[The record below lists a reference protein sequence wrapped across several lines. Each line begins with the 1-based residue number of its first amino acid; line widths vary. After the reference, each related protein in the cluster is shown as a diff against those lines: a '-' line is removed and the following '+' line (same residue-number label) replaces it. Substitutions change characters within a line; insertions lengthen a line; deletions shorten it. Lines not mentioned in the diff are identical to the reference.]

1 MVAALANE
9 LRTRDELRLVVP
21 AEGTRSRTEYWKSG
35 FYRIAEQAEVP
46 IVLAYVDRST
56 RSGGFGPAIDVTG
69 DGRLDILTASK
80 LGSFV
85 FVQRSLEPR

>member
-1 MVAALANE
+1 LYWFELSRAADGTIKFLPH
-9 LRTRDELRLVVP
+9 LVDE
-21 AEGTRSRTEYWKSG
+21 
-35 FYRIAEQAEVP
+35 
-46 IVLAYVDRST
+46 
-56 RSGGFGPAIDVTG
+56 RSGVGVQVQAVDVTG